1 MLRIPL
7 VIISTLAILFAV
19 LFGVYFHK
27 YNQCKGE
34 NFAQPNVKTNPSS
47 DHTLIN
53 FIKGMPKTALHM
65 HIEGSLEAPM
75 AFSLAKKYDMLP
87 LKVPK
92 ASGGESVVNTL
103 ADLKKVYQFNDLES
117 FLNIYNL
124 LATTLKKK
132 EDFTALA
139 WAYCQR
145 VMGENVQHAEIF
157 FDPQTHLAR
166 GLSFAD
172 VADGIQAGLERGRRQ
187 GLSVQLICSFLR
199 DHAVGAA
206 ADSAPSFTSQNPN
219 SDPTAWDVIKQ
230 CVEYNKTTL
239 MPGGAPG
246 SRPPSSFIVGMGL
259 DNNEVGFPPKL
270 FTDVYRYGMDNGLF
284 SVAHGGEEGPPEYI
298 WQCINDLKCIRI
310 DHGVRA
316 PEDPQLVTFMSTP
329 GTRPE
334 LMEFYGHPHKTPVT
348 VCPLSNYKL
357 DVFPDPTRTSIIEML
372 DLGLMA
378 TVNSDDPAYFGG
390 YVTENYLMLLKDL
403 NPHVAKG
410 RPIDLADVKRL
421 CLNGFMASVLPID
434 KKLGYIEGV
443 NNYFLTTPGL
453 LYKDF
458 VSKYR
463 NKA

>member
-1 MLRIPL
+1 MLIISL
-7 VIISTLAILFAV
+7 IIISTLAVLFAV
-19 LFGVYFHK
+19 LFGIYFSK
-27 YNQCKGE
+27 YNHCQKE
-34 NFAQPNVKTNPSS
+34 RFTHPDMKSRPLINP
-47 DHTLIN
+47 TLTN

-75 AFSLAKKYDMLP
+75 AFNLAKKYKMLP

-92 ASGGESVVNTL
+92 DSGGYTSVNTL
-103 ADLKKVYQFNDLES
+103 ADLKKVYQFNDLKS

-139 WAYCQR
+139 WAYCER

-172 VADGIQAGLERGRRQ
+172 VVDGIQEGLEKGRRR

-199 DHAVGAA
+199 DHPVGQATA
-206 ADSAPSFTSQNPN
+206 SAPSFTSKNPN

-230 CVEYNKTTL
+230 CVEYNKTAL

-246 SRPPSSFIVGMGL
+246 ERPPSYFIVGMGL

-270 FTDVYRYGMDNGLF
+270 FTEVYRYGMANGLF

-298 WQCINDLKCIRI
+298 WQCIKDLKCIRI

-329 GTRPE
+329 STRPE
-334 LMEFYGHPHKTPVT
+334 LTKFYGHPHKTPVT

-421 CLNGFMASVLPID
+421 CLNGFMASVLPMN
-434 KKLGYIEGV
+434 KKLEYLEGV

-453 LYKDF
+453 LYKKF
-458 VSKYR
+458 VSKYQ
-463 NKA
+463 NK